1 VLVVQGDPFNRS
13 RISTVVC
20 VALTGNLK
28 WTKAP
33 GNVILS
39 ARETGLPRDSVANVS
54 QILTL
59 DRSRLS
65 EQAGTLSATKLS
77 LVLAG
82 IDAVFDR

>member
-1 VLVVQGDPFNRS
+1 M
-13 RISTVVC
+13 TVVC

-33 GNVILS
+33 GNVTLP

-65 EQAGTLSATKLS
+65 EQAGTLRAAKPN
-77 LVLAG
+77 LVLVG